1 MDTLVE
7 KMLEGSIALAY
18 NATEGGEAMAPEKLP
33 SWIMS
38 LYNDAK
44 AETPNLSLEAFAS
57 EYLELD
63 ELGEYHLKKRPTFR
77 CAQPLEKQKFGR
89 DDQADLFDQL
99 DEAGRELATRQAV
112 EVVGLDL
119 TLKTHAVFTAI
130 QKLISERYWP
140 LWGGNLP
147 PRPRFEVTPS
157 EFAEAYGVKRQKTK
171 RGKNELQ
178 GWGYREAIND
188 LDEARQKQ
196 FLFWKEE
203 LGADGKR
210 ETVVG
215 IRPAFLYEERWKDL
229 TPGERRAVANRWLLK
244 MIPEGDKDER
254 AKEAEKNAEKKVPLK
269 KLIGII
275 IDPDPIFSE
284 EYQRRFVVKD
294 LNYLEE
300 VKQLAGGRKAK
311 YPVLFV
317 DLLQLK
323 ASENFVGERGGHRK
337 EWIFD
342 LRVSTLAT
350 KLRMDPWIKTRNF
363 KQIRE
368 AILRCGEIAFKAG
381 YLTEPGTIKT
391 RPTGQVFV
399 ARMNRDKFTLNLE
412 LDEKRAQYEK
422 RIREAEYNE
431 VIEKTR
437 AKFAARRSAED
448 PPTPPPT
455 LKTPRPLTLDEQ
467 QRNRERQLAE
477 LERLTR
483 QHDAEQ
489 ERLSR
494 NEGTDPPPNPTTP
507 DAA

>member
-1 MDTLVE
+1 V
-7 KMLEGSIALAY
+7 
-18 NATEGGEAMAPEKLP
+18 
-33 SWIMS
+33 
-38 LYNDAK
+38 
-44 AETPNLSLEAFAS
+44 
-57 EYLELD
+57 
-63 ELGEYHLKKRPTFR
+63 
-77 CAQPLEKQKFGR
+77 
-89 DDQADLFDQL
+89 
-99 DEAGRELATRQAV
+99 
-112 EVVGLDL
+112 
-119 TLKTHAVFTAI
+119 
-130 QKLISERYWP
+130 
-140 LWGGNLP
+140 WGGNLP

-203 LGADGKR
+203 IGADGKR

-229 TPGERRAVANRWLLK
+229 TKGERSAVANRWLLK
-244 MIPEGDKDER
+244 MIPEGDKDGR
-254 AKEAEKNAEKKVPLK
+254 MKEAEKNAEKRVPLK

-323 ASENFVGERGGHRK
+323 ASENFVGERGGHK
-337 EWIFD
+337 KDWIFE
-342 LRVSTLAT
+342 LRVTTLAK

-368 AILRCGEIAFKAG
+368 AILRCGDIAFKAG

-422 RIREAEYNE
+422 RIHEAEMKTAFE
-431 VIEKTR
+431 ETR
-437 AKFAARRSAED
+437 ARLAARPGAKD
-448 PPTPPPT
+448 PPTPTPLKRT
-455 LKTPRPLTLDEQ
+455 LKPLDPLDEQ
-467 QRNRERQLAE
+467 SRLDLLRDQARLAE
-477 LERLTR
+477 KLYTEET
-483 QHDAEQ
+483 
-489 ERLSR
+489 
-494 NEGTDPPPNPTTP
+494 TPPPNPTTP
-507 DAA
+507 DTA